1 MILRLIVALAVA
13 GVASLAAPP
22 PTPRDIAQDVSF
34 FLWTRSNPEDW
45 NYYPLVKGDS
55 ANVASSPL
63 DVSLPTYVLVHGF
76 SANGDSGWPTQG
88 KTAILELAPYNVIAV
103 DWSTLAEAPWYNVA
117 IASVDEVGSFTA
129 SLLDWLHADA
139 NLDISRVHVVG
150 HSLGAHVAG
159 EHRAP
164 PRVCQASEDHGLD
177 PAGPEFYNQ
186 PEENRLDPSDAI
198 FVDVIHTNAGPVLES
213 CVELRRPRAPSGHV
227 DFYPN
232 GGDHQPG
239 CVVLGEDWTDLLAGG
254 CSHGRSHE
262 YWVESI
268 LALQPTEAF
277 NARPCESWEAY
288 EQGACPECGENCVD
302 MGFHLVPER
311 AQGLYFLTTNKHSPF
326 AQGSQ

>member
-159 EHRAP
+159 SIGRHLASAKL
-164 PRVCQASEDHGLD
+164 PRITGLD

-213 CVELRRPRAPSGHV
+213 CVGLELPSGHV